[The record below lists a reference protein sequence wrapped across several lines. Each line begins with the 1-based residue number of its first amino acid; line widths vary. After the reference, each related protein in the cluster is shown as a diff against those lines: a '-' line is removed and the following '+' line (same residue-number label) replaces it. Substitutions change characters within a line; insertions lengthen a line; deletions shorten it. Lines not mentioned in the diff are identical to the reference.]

1 MAADMS
7 LLQGEVNKNPQALD
21 LDVEK
26 LLELLIQSLL
36 DEQKQ

>member
-7 LLQGEVNKNPQALD
+7 LLQGEVNTNPEALD

-26 LLELLIQSLL
+26 LLELLLQSLL
-36 DEQKQ
+36 DEQKL